1 MLKEV
6 VGGTGLVERF
16 LDRKELVVSLVEETF
31 RAAEKEEIDV
41 ILLLCGTMFGGG
53 VLFVLGVGGGGDRTS
68 TSSGDRYSEHLEL
81 GFSTRR

>member
-53 VLFVLGVGGGGDRTS
+53 VLFVLGVGGGGERRVDFCTS
-68 TSSGDRYSEHLEL
+68 TSSRDR
-81 GFSTRR
+81 